1 MKQILDEAK
10 GAQEAA
16 DEAPHE
22 GSHENQE
29 AGYVEG
35 PLVIPA
41 PDDCLQGADGTGS
54 QGARAGI
61 AVEAGDAQVF
71 QLSLIDSALEKA
83 GQVAVGDKGPEKLDP
98 VAGPFAGLAACF
110 PGLLFLLVSFLI

>member
-1 MKQILDEAK
+1 MKHILDEAK

-41 PDDCLQGADGTGS
+41 PDDCLQGADGT
-54 QGARAGI
+54 
-61 AVEAGDAQVF
+61 
-71 QLSLIDSALEKA
+71 
-83 GQVAVGDKGPEKLDP
+83 
-98 VAGPFAGLAACF
+98 
-110 PGLLFLLVSFLI
+110 